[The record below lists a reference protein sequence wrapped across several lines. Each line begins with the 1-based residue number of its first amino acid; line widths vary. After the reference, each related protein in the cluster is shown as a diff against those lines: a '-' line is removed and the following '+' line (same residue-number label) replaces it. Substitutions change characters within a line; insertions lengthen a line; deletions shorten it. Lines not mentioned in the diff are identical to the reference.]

1 VKHIEVLQEYITDN
15 LIMFAIRNKNED
27 FLKFILMSSYVSR
40 NYLED
45 EVLVEYVINLLTEG
59 ETLIFGLKLLKLMEP
74 EKLNIN
80 FNK

>member
-1 VKHIEVLQEYITDN
+1 MKHIEVLQEYITDN

>member
-1 VKHIEVLQEYITDN
+1 
-15 LIMFAIRNKNED
+15 MFAIRNKNED

-40 NYLED
+40 NYLE
-45 EVLVEYVINLLTEG
+45 EEALVEYVINLLTEG